1 MNGFLVGNPGDVEK
15 QKLFVE
21 SLGDFVVTK
30 HLPLKHRRSDA
41 TADSDGDRA
50 SDEVEDCATARV
62 HSAPPTHARV
72 GCQVQPPVVRY
83 GGDSTQTKAS
93 LPAAASASTRSC
105 SASPSPL

>member
-62 HSAPPTHARV
+62 HSAPSTHARV

-83 GGDSTQTKAS
+83 GGDNGGCLAS
-93 LPAAASASTRSC
+93 DCALHTGKIRRMHDR
-105 SASPSPL
+105 